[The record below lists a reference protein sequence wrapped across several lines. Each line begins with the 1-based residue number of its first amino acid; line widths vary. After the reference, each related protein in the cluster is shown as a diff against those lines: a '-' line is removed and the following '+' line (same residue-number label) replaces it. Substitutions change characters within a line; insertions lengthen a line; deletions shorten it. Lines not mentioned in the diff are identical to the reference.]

1 MNDSFDPRDI
11 GTNTPSTDAIP
22 PIPPVTPAAEQ
33 PPMPPQPPIAP
44 PTPPM
49 YAQPPAQPSYPQP
62 PYTQPPAQPNYPQPP
77 YAQPPVQPNYTQPPM
92 PPYGQ
97 QPYGQPPYAPYY
109 PPVPQPPKKSGN
121 GMATASLLCGI
132 ASLVICCCAGLS
144 PLLGGLAVLFALLS
158 RKGDDR
164 FSGTAIAG
172 LICGAIGMVFG
183 ILILVA
189 AMNGTLEEWSNSY
202 MYEFEEEFSNLARL
216 FLR

>member
-44 PTPPM
+44 PTPPT
-49 YAQPPAQPSYPQP
+49 
-62 PYTQPPAQPNYPQPP
+62 YTQPPVQPNYPQPP
-77 YAQPPVQPNYTQPPM
+77 YAQPPM